1 MDGYLSRKEACKSL
15 QIHYHTLYKLASNK
29 EIEVIKIGCK
39 QFFNIKKYLLNKG
52 INNTVNNNINNIIK
66 KNICYCRVS
75 SNKQKEDLNR
85 QIAKKNKFF
94 FAICAK
100 IKNL

>member
-52 INNTVNNNINNIIK
+52 INNIVEYRVINK
-66 KNICYCRVS
+66 K
-75 SNKQKEDLNR
+75 
-85 QIAKKNKFF
+85 
-94 FAICAK
+94 K
-100 IKNL
+100 I